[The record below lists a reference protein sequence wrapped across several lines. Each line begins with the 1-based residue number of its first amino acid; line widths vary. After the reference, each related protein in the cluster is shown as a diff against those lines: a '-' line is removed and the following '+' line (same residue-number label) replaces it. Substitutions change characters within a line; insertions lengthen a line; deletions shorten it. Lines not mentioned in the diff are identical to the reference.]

1 MYAII
6 EESGFQYRVKEGDIV
21 DVPRMQKKP
30 GDKVKLSKVLLI
42 ADGDKVTVGKPALDK
57 ATVNAEVVLADR
69 KKKVVVYK
77 YKPKKSYALMKGH
90 RQDFTRIKIT
100 GISF

>member
-6 EESGFQYRVKEGDIV
+6 EESGFQYRVNIGDVI
-21 DVPRMQKKP
+21 DVARLEKKP
-30 GDKVKLSKVLLI
+30 GDKVKLSKVLLV
-42 ADGDKVTVGKPALDK
+42 ADGDKITVGKPLLDK
-57 ATVNAEVVLADR
+57 ASVSAEVILDDR

-100 GISF
+100 EISL